1 MENSKQSEIVSM
13 EDALLELPEWFKK
26 FILGRYNI
34 LKEMH
39 RYNQGIAEN
48 LRIRSEIARIEQAFP
63 DVMEK
68 V

>member
-26 FILGRYNI
+26 FILERYKI

-48 LRIRSEIARIEQAFP
+48 LRIRSEIARIEQVFP